1 VKGARDAAGGRSTR
15 AVVQPQ
21 AEIRVWS
28 VLTVDVVE
36 GRIQTVRIVR
46 NPDKL
51 GHL

>member
-1 VKGARDAAGGRSTR
+1 MGAREAAGGRTTR
-15 AVVQPQ
+15 PVARHQ
-21 AEIRVWS
+21 AELRVWN

-36 GRIQTVRIVR
+36 GRIEAVRIVR